1 MNANTA
7 LTMQTFQLLIMATQS
22 HRQCRSSKML
32 PNKFSITKLGEG
44 ALIIRYAM
52 INCFLTVLLLL
63 NNDTKGHL
71 KVLFYA

>member
-1 MNANTA
+1 MNAKTA

-22 HRQCRSSKML
+22 YRPCRSSKML
-32 PNKFSITKLGEG
+32 PNKFSITKLEG

-63 NNDTKGHL
+63 NNDIKGHL